1 MITFYNSKKEMEGA
15 DTIYNSNKK
24 YKVPRTTSHKDM
36 QDIFGENYKNTVID
50 IKDRNVVFMGR
61 KY

>member
-1 MITFYNSKKEMEGA
+1 MEGA

-36 QDIFGENYKNTVID
+36 QNIFGENYKNTLID
-50 IKDRNVVFMGR
+50 IKEDRNVIFMGR